1 MTAMKNAPTQI
12 NTHHEKQVAKPIC
25 TVYFDGACPLCAK
38 EITTYQTWRGADK
51 IEWIDA
57 SRCEEIELGTQL
69 NRQQALNKL
78 HARDETGQLVSGAAA
93 FIVMW
98 RQLPALGWIT
108 PLLERRWVI
117 ALLDNLYHVFLKF
130 RPLWRKPIGEK
141 FDR

>member
-1 MTAMKNAPTQI
+1 MNAHARI
-12 NTHHEKQVAKPIC
+12 NSDNEKIETNTIC

-38 EITTYQTWRGADK
+38 EIATYQTWRGADK

-57 SRCEEIELGTQL
+57 SRCAEVELGTQL

-98 RQLPALGWIT
+98 RQLPALRWIT
-108 PLLERRWVI
+108 PLLERRWVT
-117 ALLDNLYHVFLKF
+117 ALLDYFYDVFLKL
-130 RPLWRKPIGEK
+130 RPLWRKPTVDEIG
-141 FDR
+141 R